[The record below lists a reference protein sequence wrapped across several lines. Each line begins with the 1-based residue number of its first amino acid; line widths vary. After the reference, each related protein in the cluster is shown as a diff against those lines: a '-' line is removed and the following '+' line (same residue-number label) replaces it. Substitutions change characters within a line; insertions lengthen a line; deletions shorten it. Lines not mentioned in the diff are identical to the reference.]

1 MGAYGESVTL
11 VLMVKNVLGTALQT
25 CCTDPLTGFYRDGKC
40 NTGPDDHGQHTICV
54 NLTDE
59 FLAHQKFIGND
70 LITPRPEFGFS
81 GLKAG
86 DHWCVCIERWK
97 ESFDAGVVASARLE
111 ATHEKALEYV
121 SMEMLLKSV
130 DMGKSRV
137 N

>member
-1 MGAYGESVTL
+1 
-11 VLMVKNVLGTALQT
+11 MVKNVLGTALQT
-25 CCTDPLTGFYRDGKC
+25 CCTNPLTGFYRDGKC

-59 FLAHQKFIGND
+59 FLRHQKLIGND
-70 LITPRPEFGFS
+70 LITPRPEFGFP

-97 ESFDAGVVASARLE
+97 QSYDAGVFASARME

-121 SMEMLLKSV
+121 SLEMLLNSS
-130 DMGKSRV
+130 DMGKARV